1 MSVLANCKPKDVF
14 KYFEIICSIPH
25 GSWDEKALS
34 DYIFNWAKE
43 LGYNP
48 IQDNLNNLIIKK
60 PATPGYELAP
70 SVIIQGHL
78 DMVCEKNAD
87 VEFDFAKDPL
97 NIYVDGDYIKAKGT
111 TLGADNGIA
120 VAMAMALLADKSL
133 KHPALEI
140 VLTTVEEAGMDGAK
154 NIDPSLLDARRLIN
168 IDSEDEGVFLSSCAG
183 GAKVSVTL
191 DIVKE
196 NLQSGSFLP
205 LTVFIGGLRGGH
217 SGMDIAKERGNSNK
231 LLGRILDGIKTPY
244 HIASIGG
251 GSKDNAIPRE
261 AFADILVEK
270 NNKEELTHEVKAIE
284 AMLKA
289 EYEAADPDLFIEV
302 RDSSSEAAQ
311 VFSPPS
317 KKQAIDLLLA
327 IPYGVDHM
335 SAALPGLV
343 ETSNNLGVVK
353 TEGNQ
358 VFYTCAVRSSR
369 DSRKWALTR
378 SIEVIAE
385 ALGAKAA
392 TSSGYSGWA
401 YSPVSELREIFKD
414 VYKKKYG
421 ADAQVLAIH
430 AGVECGI
437 FADKIPSIDMISFGP
452 NMHDVH
458 TPDERVSISSTS
470 NCYEFLVDVL
480 AYMTQ

>member
-1 MSVLANCKPKDVF
+1 MSILANCKPHDVF
-14 KYFEIICSIPH
+14 KYFEIICGIPH
-25 GSWDEKALS
+25 GSWDEKSLS

-43 LGYNP
+43 LGFEP
-48 IQDNLNNLIIKK
+48 IQDNLYNLIIKK
-60 PATPGYELAP
+60 PATPGYESAP
-70 SVIIQGHL
+70 AVIIQGHL

-97 NIYVDGDYIKAKGT
+97 NIYVDGDYVKANGT

-120 VAMAMALLADKSL
+120 VAMAMALLADLRL

-154 NIDPSLLDARRLIN
+154 NIDPALLKARRLIN

-183 GAKVSVTL
+183 GAKVTVNL
-191 DIVKE
+191 DIVRE
-196 NLQSGSFLP
+196 NMQSGDYLP
-205 LTVFIGGLRGGH
+205 LTIFIGGLRGGH
-217 SGMDIAKERGNSNK
+217 SGMDIQKERGNSNK

-244 HIASIGG
+244 HIADIGG

-261 AFADILVEK
+261 AFADIFVEK
-270 NNKEELTHEVKAIE
+270 NNKEKLIE
-284 AMLKA
+284 EIKIIEKMLKT
-289 EYEAADPDLFIEV
+289 EHEAADPDLFIEV
-302 RDSSSEAAQ
+302 RSSASENSQIFSSST
-311 VFSPPS
+311 
-317 KKQAIDLLLA
+317 KKQAVELLIT

-335 SAALPGLV
+335 SAVLPGLV

-358 VFYTCAVRSSR
+358 VIYTCAVRSSK

-378 SIEVIAE
+378 RIEAIAQ
-385 ALGAKAA
+385 ALGAKAV
-392 TSSGYSGWA
+392 TSSGYPGWA
-401 YSPVSELREIFKD
+401 YSPDSELREIFKD

-421 ADAQVLAIH
+421 SDAQVLAIH

-437 FADKIPSIDMISFGP
+437 FADKIPDIDMISFGP

-480 AYMTQ
+480 ASMKQ